1 MSYLIFAFGAGI
13 ATTAAIELFIS
24 NWSFGKRNR
33 IKETEHK
40 RLTDKIERLETELKE
55 AKRLLRVREDQRDEY
70 DEMTESMGERID
82 CLESEVKRLKGYE
95 TAVRELNRSVEIL
108 EEDVPF

>member
-1 MSYLIFAFGAGI
+1 MSYLILAFGAGI

-40 RLTDKIERLETELKE
+40 RLTDKIKLLQSELLAVK
-55 AKRLLRVREDQRDEY
+55 ARDSLLRERRASEN
-70 DEMTESMGERID
+70 ERIHH
-82 CLESEVKRLKGYE
+82 LESENERLKGYE

-108 EEDVPF
+108 AEDVPF